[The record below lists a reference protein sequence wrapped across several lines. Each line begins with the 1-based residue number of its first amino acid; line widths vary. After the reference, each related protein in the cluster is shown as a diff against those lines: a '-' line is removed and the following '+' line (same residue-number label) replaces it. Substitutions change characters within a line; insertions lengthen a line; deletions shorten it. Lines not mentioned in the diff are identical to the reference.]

1 MRFDSILNA
10 VKKSFSPRKNVDFE
24 EQGLHFELEPL
35 ISTEEIKV
43 LEACKSV
50 DETQYIEAL
59 KRNTLACSI
68 KRMTFKD
75 PDTKGVVDID
85 LSKEIVDYEE
95 EGLKKSKSKFLFMVD
110 YLGQWPSSMVDLLFD
125 VFSNMVRETESKIR
139 TGAKFE
145 IFKISEK
152 PLAEKDTRPKVVQED
167 AEDTTGLTE
176 TERLNK
182 KVEKELAE
190 ADEQLAEAAELH
202 E

>member
-1 MRFDSILNA
+1 
-10 VKKSFSPRKNVDFE
+10 
-24 EQGLHFELEPL
+24 
-35 ISTEEIKV
+35 